1 LKYEEC
7 ETLNE
12 ELRLAY
18 TQIKSSESNAQVIIQ
33 NKEDE
38 VINLTNK
45 INELDVV
52 INKYGQN
59 LSSLKKSHDKVV
71 YDHEVQLINK
81 NKEMKIQ
88 KDSYEKKIKE
98 LQSKIEEILLKEN
111 DFIHKINERE
121 AKWKSYGQRENEIYN
136 YGSSTTST
144 NVNHNVYRRELNLN
158 SQYKYVPKEIPDD
171 EEVRRNITE
180 QINYVNL
187 LLKLDQREA
196 GPELSLV
203 K

>member
-1 LKYEEC
+1 
-7 ETLNE
+7 LNE

-38 VINLTNK
+38 VSNLTNK
-45 INELDVV
+45 INELDII

-59 LSSLKKSHDKVV
+59 LSSLKKSYDKVIN
-71 YDHEVQLINK
+71 DHELELINK
-81 NKEMKIQ
+81 NKEIKSQ

-121 AKWKSYGQRENEIYN
+121 EKWKSHQKDYKSSEIQN
-136 YGSSTTST
+136 YVSNTCSTT
-144 NVNHNVYRRELNLN
+144 NVYRRDLNFSQY

-171 EEVRRNITE
+171 EEVRKNITE
-180 QINYVNL
+180 QINYVTITNI
-187 LLKLDQREA
+187 R
-196 GPELSLV
+196 
-203 K
+203 